1 MIDVFANQEPVPR
14 YRLIIGFLA
23 IYLIWG
29 STYLAIRFAIE
40 TIPALFSAG
49 VRFLAGGAMLYAYAR
64 LSGAAAATK
73 LQWRNSAIIGLLL
86 IVGGTGTVTW
96 AEQYVPSGLAALMV
110 AAMPFWMVLIEWL
123 RPDGKRPL
131 MSVVAGL
138 VLGFIGIIVLIGPIQ
153 VAAEGVFG
161 LIGLFALLFA
171 TLSWASGS
179 IYSRHID
186 LPQSKLLSVGIQML
200 TGGVILTL
208 LAGATGEFPRV
219 NFDAISFK
227 SIAGLL
233 YLIIVGSIA
242 FVAYVWLLKVTTP
255 AKAST
260 YAFVNPVVA
269 VFLGWL
275 IGGEDITAR
284 TIVAAVVIT
293 SAVAVITIYKNKVPQ
308 DILPANRQAAPAIV
322 SACENDRAA

>member
-1 MIDVFANQEPVPR
+1 MIDILAKHEAVPR

-23 IYLIWG
+23 VYLIWG
-29 STYLAIRFAIE
+29 STYLAIRFTIE
-40 TIPALFSAG
+40 TIPALLSAG
-49 VRFLAGGAMLYAYAR
+49 VRFLAGGALLYAYAR
-64 LSGAAAATK
+64 FSGAIAATK
-73 LQWRNSAIIGLLL
+73 VQWRNSAIIGLLL
-86 IVGGTGTVTW
+86 VVGGTGTVTW
-96 AEQYVPSGLAALMV
+96 AEQFVPSGLAALMV

-123 RPDGKRPL
+123 RPQGKRPVT
-131 MSVVAGL
+131 SVVLGL
-138 VLGFIGIIVLIGPIQ
+138 VLGFVGIVILIGPIQ
-153 VAAEGVFG
+153 VAAEGISG
-161 LIGLFALLFA
+161 LLGATALLFA

-186 LPQSKLLSVGIQML
+186 LPESKLLSVGIQML
-200 TGGVILTL
+200 AGGVVLTL

-219 NFDAISFK
+219 NIDAMSLK

-233 YLIIVGSIA
+233 YLTIIGSLA

-275 IGGEDITAR
+275 LGGEAISFR
-284 TIVAAVVIT
+284 TIIAAAIII
-293 SAVAVITIYKNKVPQ
+293 SAVAVITIYKDKKPEAPAA
-308 DILPANRQAAPAIV
+308 DSSKTALPAATT
-322 SACENDRAA
+322 ACQPE